1 MKLMTNTFISILM
14 LSGTFFSCSKDH
26 MEPNPVPGKPNTVTG
41 RVVDAKGTAI
51 QGATVVAE
59 HTVWYDTHINGSSD
73 VGGQYKIT
81 IPAEPKGS
89 WTAKAQLSKTAWGQ
103 TYKFDLAVD
112 KPDPFP
118 GTVGA
123 ERNFT
128 WKLSGLRAGTG
139 GYYGAHADVYAF
151 GVSVPMEEVK
161 LIFTPVPGEKLIDG
175 SVATVIERVIEDV
188 AGTYM
193 AKDIP
198 VGKYTVKAMH
208 GNKTLLLDYR
218 HDSGKPEVS
227 KTVVFGKYG
236 HLVDTEYNISF
247 WLSE

>member
-1 MKLMTNTFISILM
+1 MTNTFISILM

-26 MEPNPVPGKPNTVTG
+26 MEPDTTAAKPNAVIG
-41 RVVDAKGTAI
+41 KVMDAKGNAI
-51 QGATVVAE
+51 QGATIVAE
-59 HTVWYDTHINGSSD
+59 HTVWYDTHVNASSD
-73 VGGQYKIT
+73 HAGQYKIT
-81 IPAEPKGS
+81 VPGEPKGS

-112 KPDPFP
+112 KPDPFK
-118 GTVGA
+118 GTDGA

-128 WKLSGLRAGTG
+128 WKLNGARAGSG

-151 GVSVPMEEVK
+151 GVSVPMEEVR
-161 LIFTPVPGEKLIDG
+161 LIFTPVAGEKLIDG
-175 SVATVIERVIEDV
+175 SAATVIERMIEDV
-188 AGTYM
+188 AGTYT

-208 GNKTLLLDYR
+208 RNKTLLLDYR
-218 HDSGKPEVS
+218 YDSGKPETS
-227 KTVVFGKYG
+227 KIVVFGKYG
-236 HLVDTEYNISF
+236 HLAETEYNIGF